1 MNAAPDP
8 LTGRT
13 EKRPDPTTPEASG
26 RKPNTHHESKKEI

>member
-1 MNAAPDP
+1 MNAAPDT

-13 EKRPDPTTPEASG
+13 EKRTDPTTPEASG